1 MPNPIF
7 EWELKALGIS
17 QTHER
22 MENGELRFRLMGKDG
37 SGYIRCEN
45 PGSPI
50 WENSHSHSRL
60 KELVLVQQGEVV
72 FVELRGKETKFTLL
86 QEGDCAITTPQIPHT
101 ECVGESAI
109 VHTIKFGDCSN
120 SDWIPSLELDAKTKS
135 LSFEE
140 ACQKCQN
147 R

>member
-1 MPNPIF
+1 MPKQIF
-7 EWELKALGIS
+7 QSELSAWGIS
-17 QTHER
+17 QKHER
-22 MENGELRFRLMGKDG
+22 MDNGELRFRLMGRDG

-45 PGSPI
+45 PGPPV
-50 WENSHSHSRL
+50 WENGHSHSSL
-60 KELVLVQQGEVV
+60 QELVLVQHGAVV

-86 QEGDCAITTPQIPHT
+86 QEGDWAVTTPQVPHT
-101 ECVGESAI
+101 ECVGGNAV

-140 ACQKCQN
+140 ACQKCQS

>member
-1 MPNPIF
+1 MSGWIMVNYDFGSWEEMAAVIF
-7 EWELKALGIS
+7 VVK
-17 QTHER
+17 
-22 MENGELRFRLMGKDG
+22 
-37 SGYIRCEN
+37 IRA
-45 PGSPI
+45 
-50 WENSHSHSRL
+50 RQ
-60 KELVLVQQGEVV
+60 LVLVQHGAVV

-86 QEGDCAITTPQIPHT
+86 QEGDWAVTTPQVPHT
-101 ECVGESAI
+101 ECVGGNAV

-140 ACQKCQN
+140 ACQKCQS